1 MVKDM
6 TSGNPMRLLIS
17 FSIPLLIGNIFQQLY
32 SMVDTIIV
40 GRYISLDALAA
51 VGATGS
57 MSFLVLGFALGLTTG
72 FSVIVSHRFGAND
85 EVGLRRAVAM
95 SVILSA
101 IMSVIMTVL
110 SLGYSR
116 ALLELLDTPS
126 EIIERAAAYVNIV
139 YAGIVAS
146 MFYNLLSAI
155 LRAVGDSKTPLY
167 VLIAASLLNVVLDF
181 AFILIFKMDVEG
193 AALATV
199 ISQLISCVACVV
211 YIYKRFPILR
221 LKKQDFQMD
230 WQLCGT
236 LMKIGLPA
244 ALQYSVNAVGGMIL
258 QGTVNKLGTNAMA
271 AYVAANRVDQLAM
284 QPFMT
289 FGVAMSTY
297 TAQNLGGNK
306 VQRIYDGIN
315 KCIMLCLFFCILDG
329 VLIFAFGKYITMLFM
344 PKEDLAVAS
353 QVVALSVQ
361 YLRTTTIFYT
371 PLGLLFIY
379 RNAIQGLGNGMI
391 PMISG
396 AVELSMRL
404 IVAVA
409 FSATLGF
416 TAICWASPIAW
427 IGAAIL
433 LIISFYICMRGVKK
447 RYNPSV
453 N

>member
-85 EVGLRRAVAM
+85 EAGLRRAVAM
-95 SVILSA
+95 SVVLSA
-101 IMSVIMTVL
+101 AMSVVMTVL

-116 ALLELLDTPS
+116 ALLELLDTPP
-126 EIIERAAAYVNIV
+126 EIIERAAAYVNII
-139 YAGIVAS
+139 YAGIVTS

-155 LRAVGDSKTPLY
+155 LRALGDSKTPLY

-181 AFILIFKMDVEG
+181 AFIMIFKMDVGG

-199 ISQLISCVACVV
+199 ISQLVSCIVCVV
-211 YIYKRFPILR
+211 YIYKKFPILR
-221 LKKQDFQMD
+221 LKKQDFKMD
-230 WQLCGT
+230 WHLCGT

-258 QGTVNKLGTNAMA
+258 QGVVNKLGRNAMA
-271 AYVAANRVDQLAM
+271 AYVAANRVDQLAT
-284 QPFMT
+284 QPFVT

-297 TAQNLGGNK
+297 TAQNLGGGK
-306 VQRIYDGIN
+306 VKRIYDGIN
-315 KCIMLCLFFCILDG
+315 KCIIISLISCVLDG

-344 PKEDLAVAS
+344 PKEDLAIAE

-361 YLRTTTIFYT
+361 YLRTTSLFYT
-371 PLGLLFIY
+371 PLGLLFVY

-409 FSATLGF
+409 FSASLGF

-427 IGAAIL
+427 IAAAIL
-433 LIISFYICMRGVKK
+433 LIISFYVCMRGVKK
-447 RYNPSV
+447 KYSPIVS
-453 N
+453 